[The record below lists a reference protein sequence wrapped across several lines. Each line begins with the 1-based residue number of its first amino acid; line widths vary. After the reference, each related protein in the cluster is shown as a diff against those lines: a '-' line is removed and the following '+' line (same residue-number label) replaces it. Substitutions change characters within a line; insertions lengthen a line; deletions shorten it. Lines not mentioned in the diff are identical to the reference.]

1 MWKSKFQNVEPEFF
15 ISSQSKKVKAV
26 TPLNAGGNQALIK
39 VKLFFFVNRF
49 AKKNLTF
56 KHIS

>member
-49 AKKNLTF
+49 AKKKFNF
-56 KHIS
+56 